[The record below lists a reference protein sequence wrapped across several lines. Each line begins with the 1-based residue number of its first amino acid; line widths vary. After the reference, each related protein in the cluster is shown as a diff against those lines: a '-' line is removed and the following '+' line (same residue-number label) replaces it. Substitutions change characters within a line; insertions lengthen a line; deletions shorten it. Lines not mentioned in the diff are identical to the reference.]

1 MKRVLVISYYFPPCN
16 IVAAQRAKSFAENF
30 KRHGLHPVIVT
41 RHWNGNENSTAGY
54 ESENLDPPEVLESE
68 AYTLIKLPYKAQL
81 DSRFHRALLKTRP
94 TKLVLYAFL
103 YLFGTINPKC
113 NTFPAFYDYLR
124 GYLRE
129 DPVDNILVTVF
140 PMNTIKLGSRLAEEF
155 KLPFIVDFRDLWDN
169 SLLSA
174 NYEPALPER
183 IQNFFYE
190 LYLRR
195 WLRKAR
201 LISMVSEPLGDEI
214 KRIAPDVPR
223 IVVTNGYESSLFSGA
238 AGNTVP
244 PKDTFEFS
252 VIGTLEPKLDLSI
265 MLGGLKLFLRD
276 KDLSRIRLNFI
287 GADVFPEIG
296 DIMRKELPPEITMV
310 TGRIAR
316 DEAIRRMLGS
326 HVLFHAG
333 WHGYRGMAS
342 GKIYEYLGSRRNV
355 LIAPNDHDVMER
367 LITETN
373 AGRLADTPEQFAAI
387 MNDWFEE
394 WKANGTLQYKGA
406 GPEIEKYTRENQAA
420 KLAQEILSLQ

>member
-1 MKRVLVISYYFPPCN
+1 MNRVLVISYYFPPCN

-41 RHWNGNENSTAGY
+41 RHWTGDENSTAGY
-54 ESENLDPPEVLESE
+54 ESENLDPPEEIETE
-68 AYTLIKLPYKAQL
+68 AYTLIKLPYRAQL

-113 NTFPAFYDYLR
+113 NTFPAFYDFLR
-124 GYLRE
+124 GYLR
-129 DPVDNILVTVF
+129 DNPIDYILVTVF
-140 PMNTIKLGSRLAEEF
+140 PMNTIKLGSRLAMEF
-155 KLPFIVDFRDLWDN
+155 NIPFIVDFRDLWDN
-169 SLLSA
+169 SQLSA
-174 NYEPALPER
+174 NYRPALPER

-190 LYLRR
+190 FYLRR
-195 WLRKAR
+195 WLRKVR

-214 KRIAPDVPR
+214 KKIAPDVPR
-223 IVVTNGYESSLFSGA
+223 IVVTNGYESSLFGGPVSE
-238 AGNTVP
+238 TIP
-244 PKDTFEFS
+244 PKHTFEFS

-265 MLGGLKLFLRD
+265 LLEGLRLFLRD
-276 KDLSRIRLNFI
+276 KDHSQIRLNFI

-296 DIMRKELPPEITMV
+296 DILRKELPPEITV
-310 TGRIAR
+310 ATGRIAR
-316 DEAIRRMLGS
+316 DEAIRRMLRS

-342 GKIYEYLGSRRNV
+342 GKIYEYLGARRNV

-367 LITETN
+367 MITETN
-373 AGRLADTPEQFAAI
+373 AGKLADTPEQFAAI

-394 WKANGTLQYKGA
+394 WKANGTLRYRGDGSK
-406 GPEIEKYTRENQAA
+406 IEAYTRENQAE
-420 KLAQEILSLQ
+420 KLAREILSL